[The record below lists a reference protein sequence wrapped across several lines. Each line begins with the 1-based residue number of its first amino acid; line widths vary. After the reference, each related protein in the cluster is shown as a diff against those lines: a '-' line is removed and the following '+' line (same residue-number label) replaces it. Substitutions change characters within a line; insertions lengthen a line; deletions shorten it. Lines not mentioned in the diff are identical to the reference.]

1 MLNKLQNL
9 DLVIHEKYGEI
20 TLTKDG
26 RNIAEVI
33 SKRHDTFR
41 KFLEIILVP
50 QKAAIEDAHIL
61 EHKLDHKTIAQFT
74 KFVDFMAL
82 EKPGVIK
89 RWRESFKSYCDK
101 EEKSE
106 YVQQTSTT
114 F

>member
-1 MLNKLQNL
+1 MLNKLRNL

-26 RNIAEVI
+26 HNIAELI

-50 QKAAIEDAHIL
+50 QNVAIKDAHIL
-61 EHKLDHKTIAQFT
+61 EHKLDHKTITQFT

-101 EEKSE
+101 EERDQQKITFN
-106 YVQQTSTT
+106 YV
-114 F
+114 

>member
-9 DLVIHEKYGEI
+9 DLVIHQKYGKI

-26 RNIAEVI
+26 QHIAEVI

-41 KFLEIILVP
+41 KFLEIIFVP
-50 QKAAIEDAHIL
+50 QKVAIKDAHIL

-74 KFVDFMAL
+74 KFVDFMTL

-89 RWRESFKSYCDK
+89 RWRESFKCYCDK
-101 EEKSE
+101 EERDQRKIAFKSA
-106 YVQQTSTT
+106 
-114 F
+114 